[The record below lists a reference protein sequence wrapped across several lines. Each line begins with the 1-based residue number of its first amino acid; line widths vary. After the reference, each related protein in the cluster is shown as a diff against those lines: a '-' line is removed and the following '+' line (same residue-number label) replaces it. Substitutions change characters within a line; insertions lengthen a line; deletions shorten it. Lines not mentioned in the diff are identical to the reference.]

1 MAVLK
6 NLLDKTLVGT
16 KGKRRTLKD
25 SQIVEKFLEL
35 RASADSDAQ
44 AIFETSAELGV
55 ASKKVS
61 RAINRKEI
69 KAQAKQIRVKIT
81 EELFKDKIPMMKN
94 IVGVSLHKTLA
105 FLKDFEPST
114 IDDVRALAL
123 VFKDIQMMLRLDMGQ
138 STENIAVQHS
148 GNYTVEQTQKLLVD
162 LQTKDKIFLEGLF
175 GRGTTAIALPSP
187 GASAPSGGP
196 EQALRQSEQC
206 PPEAPPRRA
215 DSSS

>member
-6 NLLDKTLVGT
+6 NLLDKTLRET

-25 SQIVEKFLEL
+25 SDIVEKFFEL

-44 AIFETSAELGV
+44 AIFETAAELGI
-55 ASKKVS
+55 ATKKVD
-61 RAINRKEI
+61 RAIRRKDI
-69 KAQAKQIRVKIT
+69 KNHAKQIRTKIT
-81 EELFKDKIPMMKN
+81 EELFKEKIPMMKN
-94 IVGVSLHKTLA
+94 IVGVSLHGILN

-114 IDDVRALAL
+114 IDEARALAL

-148 GNYTVEQTQKLLVD
+148 GAYTIEQTQKLLVD

-175 GRGTTAIALPSP
+175 GRGTATTLPAP
-187 GASAPSGGP
+187 GASAPSGGAK
-196 EQALRQSEQC
+196 QALRQGEQC
-206 PPEAPPRRA
+206 SPEASARGA

>member
-6 NLLDKTLVGT
+6 NLLDKTITST

-61 RAINRKEI
+61 RAVNRKEV
-69 KAQAKQIRVKIT
+69 KTQAKEIRVKIT

-105 FLKDFEPST
+105 FLKDFEPCT

-138 STENIAVQHS
+138 STENISVQHS

-175 GRGTTAIALPSP
+175 GRGTAATTLP
-187 GASAPSGGP
+187 APSVSASSGSP

-206 PPEAPPRRA
+206 SSETASRGA